1 MAGRLNN
8 KRWLENPLFLH
19 LQRFKLYLWTFF
31 WVGVFG
37 KFEEFL
43 EISSFCKFPI
53 NVLLELVPVFR
64 HKVLLK
70 AWYINN
76 QSWYIQTITPDI
88 QTITHQKQA
97 HRRDFRIGWVASDT
111 LAQLNGSGSESSFI
125 IQLSRDLWKSLNF
138 WQNTPAL

>member
-1 MAGRLNN
+1 MLAGRKNN
-8 KRWLENPLFLH
+8 IKWLENPLFLN
-19 LQRFKLYLWTFF
+19 LQRFKLYLSTFF

-70 AWYINN
+70 AWYTNN

-88 QTITHQKQA
+88 QSITPDICKQSLTKSKP
-97 HRRDFRIGWVASDT
+97 IVET
-111 LAQLNGSGSESSFI
+111 SGLVESPRTPWHNSTD
-125 IQLSRDLWKSLNF
+125 RDLR
-138 WQNTPAL
+138 ALL